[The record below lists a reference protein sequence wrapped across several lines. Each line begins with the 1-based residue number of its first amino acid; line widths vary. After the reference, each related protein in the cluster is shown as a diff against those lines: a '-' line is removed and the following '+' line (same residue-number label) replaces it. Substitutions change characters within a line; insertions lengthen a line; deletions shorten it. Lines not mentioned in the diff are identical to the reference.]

1 MGSNEDPG
9 SSEPMDED
17 AAAVEDPMIQEEGA
31 AVAKIPKAQD
41 EDVAVQPVQD
51 IQEMEQDLPGVK
63 KLAGHRLA
71 AVYNRLDPR
80 PDPLVP
86 YVSISSDE
94 SSDSEGKRLKSSK
107 ISFTKTSLVSVESDA
122 DTVILVEN
130 QADASRDTEDDDG
143 TEEETL
149 SEASLAA
156 AKEMIIAEVR
166 SLSVSTNRN
175 VITID

>member
-31 AVAKIPKAQD
+31 AAAKIPKAQD

-63 KLAGHRLA
+63 KLAAHRQA
-71 AVYNRLDPR
+71 AVYNLMDPR

-94 SSDSEGKRLKSSK
+94 SSDSEGKRLKFPNLPLLK
-107 ISFTKTSLVSVESDA
+107 CFGF
-122 DTVILVEN
+122 
-130 QADASRDTEDDDG
+130 SRE
-143 TEEETL
+143 
-149 SEASLAA
+149 
-156 AKEMIIAEVR
+156 
-166 SLSVSTNRN
+166 
-175 VITID
+175 